1 LQICSVHHGGEYN
14 KNNKKMKTKLTIK
27 AIMSTAAMALAAI
40 TPSFAQ
46 QNLGASCGC
55 PPVGTRPNVNLSTK
69 GDTIII
75 AGVTSGLGYTFRAA
89 NTVLS
94 CDTNYIL
101 DRKMYVGAGKSLTIQ
116 PGTVIKGRSQ
126 AAPVNANALLIARDG
141 KIFASGT
148 AECPIV
154 FTAEADPMDGT
165 YGLGNRGKWG
175 GVVVLG
181 KAKNNLVTTNT
192 LGNFAGNVN
201 GIGFVEGFLAANPLN
216 LFGAAVGS
224 EDQNDNSGVL
234 KYISIR
240 HSGALVATGNELNGL
255 TLGSVGAGTTISNIE
270 VISNDDDAFEMFGGN
285 VNLRY
290 CAAMFGADD
299 ALDYDLGYTGKVQFF
314 LGLKTDSLTAPSA
327 DNGIE
332 ADADDQKTNLLPRSH
347 PFIYNATFV
356 GNGKRLSVGDNS
368 GQYGINAK
376 ELTEGE
382 IYSSIFANFRHG
394 FNMTKAPG
402 TRVGGVEAYNNW
414 AVTGSL
420 IFKNNTFVGSGVSD
434 LAVDRGTANVL
445 PADITKLSAD
455 GNIGVAS
462 LTGVAG
468 LDVLS
473 VINATTNAVTD
484 KLNLTPRPA
493 LASAGVP
500 AMVGVIPT
508 TFRGAFEAG
517 KPSWLSTWSYAA
529 LVANFATGTAACA
542 TDLNG
547 DGIINNSDFLIF
559 VGTFNQSC
567 Q

>member
-1 LQICSVHHGGEYN
+1 
-14 KNNKKMKTKLTIK
+14 MKTKKTIS
-27 AIMSTAAMALAAI
+27 ALMSTAALTLAAI
-40 TPSFAQ
+40 VPSFAQ

-55 PPVGTRPNVNLSTK
+55 PPVASRPTVLLSTK
-69 GDTIII
+69 GDTIIV
-75 AGVTSGLGYTFRAA
+75 AGVTAGLGYSFRAN

-94 CDTNYIL
+94 CDTTYIL

-116 PGTVIKGRSQ
+116 PGTLIKGRAQ
-126 AAPVNANALLIARDG
+126 TLPVNATALLVERDA

-148 AECPIV
+148 SDCPIV

-175 GVVVLG
+175 GIVVLG
-181 KAKNNLVTTNT
+181 KAKNNLVFPTNT
-192 LGNFAGNVN
+192 LANFPGNVN
-201 GIGFVEGFLAANPLN
+201 GIGFIEGFVAANTRN

-224 EDQNDNSGVL
+224 EDQNDNSGVI
-234 KYISIR
+234 KYVSIR

-255 TLGSVGAGTTISNIE
+255 TLGSVGAGTTIDHVE

-285 VNLRY
+285 VSLKY
-290 CAAMFGADD
+290 CAALFGADD
-299 ALDYDLGYTGKVQFF
+299 MADWDLGYTGKIQFF
-314 LGLKTDSLTAPSA
+314 LGVKADSLTTPTG

-347 PFIYNATFV
+347 PFIYNATFI
-356 GNGKRLSVGDNS
+356 GNGKKLSVGDNS

-382 IYSSIFANFRHG
+382 IYSSVFANFKHG

-414 AVTGSL
+414 AAAGSL
-420 IFKNNTFVGSGVSD
+420 IVKNNTFVGSGISD
-434 LAVDRGTANVL
+434 LAVDRGIANVIA
-445 PADITKLSAD
+445 ADNTKFTAD
-455 GNIGVAS
+455 GNVSVAA

-468 LDVLS
+468 FDPIS
-473 VINATTNAVTD
+473 VINASTNAVTD

-493 LASAGVP
+493 LASVGVP
-500 AMVGVIPT
+500 AMNGIVT
-508 TFRGAFEAG
+508 TNFRGAFEAG
-517 KPSWLSTWSYAA
+517 KPSWLSQWSYAA
-529 LVANFATGTAACA
+529 LVSSFTTGTAACT

-547 DGIINNSDFLIF
+547 DGVINNSDFLIF

>member
-1 LQICSVHHGGEYN
+1 
-14 KNNKKMKTKLTIK
+14 MKTKKTIS
-27 AIMSTAAMALAAI
+27 ALMSTAALTLAAI
-40 TPSFAQ
+40 VPSFAQ

-55 PPVGTRPNVNLSTK
+55 PPVASRPTVNLSSK
-69 GDTIII
+69 GDTIIV
-75 AGVTSGLGYTFRAA
+75 AGVTAGLGYSFRAN

-94 CDTNYIL
+94 CDTTYIL

-116 PGTVIKGRSQ
+116 PGTLIKGRSQ
-126 AAPVNANALLIARDG
+126 TLPANATALLVERDA

-148 AECPIV
+148 VECPIV

-175 GVVVLG
+175 GIVVLG
-181 KAKNNLVTTNT
+181 KAKNNLIFPTNT
-192 LGNFAGNVN
+192 LANFPGNVN
-201 GIGFVEGFLAANPLN
+201 GIGFVEGFVSANTRN

-234 KYISIR
+234 KYVSIR

-255 TLGSVGAGTTISNIE
+255 TLGSVGAGTTIDHIE

-290 CAAMFGADD
+290 CAALFGADD
-299 ALDYDLGYTGKVQFF
+299 MADWDLGYTGKIQFF
-314 LGLKTDSLTAPSA
+314 LGLKADSLTTPTG

-332 ADADDQKTNLLPRSH
+332 ADADDNRTNALPRSH
-347 PFIYNATFV
+347 PFVYNATFV
-356 GNGKRLSVGDNS
+356 GNGKRLAVGDNT
-368 GQYGINAK
+368 GQYGMTAK

-382 IYSSIFANFRHG
+382 VYSSVFANFRHG
-394 FNMTKAPG
+394 FNMIKAPG
-402 TRVGGVEAYNNW
+402 ARVGGVEAYNNW

-420 IFKNNTFVGSGVSD
+420 IFKNNTIVGSGVSD
-434 LAVDRGTANVL
+434 LAVDRGVANVL
-445 PADITKLSAD
+445 AADLTKFAAD
-455 GNIGVAS
+455 GNIGVA
-462 LTGVAG
+462 TVAG
-468 LDVLS
+468 FDFTS
-473 VINATTNAVTD
+473 VINPLTNAVTD

-493 LASAGVP
+493 LASVGVP
-500 AMVGVIPT
+500 AMAGIIPT

-517 KPSWLSTWSYAA
+517 KPSWLSQWSYAA
-529 LVANFATGTAACA
+529 LVSSFVTGTAACT

-547 DGIINNSDFLIF
+547 DGVINNSDFLIF